1 LATSSSASIHPT
13 NEKQIAPSGLSARGR
28 DKKAQLSA
36 LPEYRHEFDQM
47 QCSLLTFSAPFTR
60 PEIKVRRASYP
71 VIKPSASRGILDVIL
86 MKPIEEAPADA
97 VRQPA

>member
-1 LATSSSASIHPT
+1 
-13 NEKQIAPSGLSARGR
+13 
-28 DKKAQLSA
+28 
-36 LPEYRHEFDQM
+36 M